1 MKKLAM
7 VLVGLVFVASSAF
20 AFHCPKDMKKI
31 DEALPNAKVSAAQM
45 TEVKKLRAEGEK
57 LHKEGKH
64 KESLEA
70 LEKAEKILGIM

>member
-1 MKKLAM
+1 MKKLALL
-7 VLVGLVFVASSAF
+7 VVGLAFVASSAF

-31 DEALPNAKVSAAQM
+31 DEAIPNSKISAEQM
-45 TEVKKLRAEGEK
+45 QEVKKLRAEGEK